1 MIRVPKAGYGRE
13 YPGYEAMFG
22 NIDTARISINQ
33 SPRFGAGSLSD
44 LKEVLEDP
52 EGIFYR
58 REISRRQWGRWLG
71 RVKADLDSAEYGPGI
86 ASPATATLL
95 GILAMELAGN
105 QHQRRLQRCS
115 ERSLLDGAWQAHMD
129 IKPLFV
135 FEPTGPY
142 SGKEVYAQIVQASGR
157 TYSREYLR
165 KRIGLKIREIYQPSE
180 VQNFLDKLLPPMAA

>member
-1 MIRVPKAGYGRE
+1 
-13 YPGYEAMFG
+13 MFG
-22 NIDTARISINQ
+22 SIDAARISINQ

-58 REISRRQWGRWLG
+58 RSISRRQWGRWLG
-71 RVKADLDSAEYGPGI
+71 RVKAGLDSAEYGPGV

-95 GILAMELAGN
+95 GVLAMELAGN

-115 ERSLLDGAWQAHMD
+115 ERSLLDGAWQAHMSV
-129 IKPLFV
+129 KPLFV
-135 FEPTGPY
+135 FEPAGPY

-165 KRIGLKIREIYQPSE
+165 KRIGLKIREVYSPQD
-180 VQNFLDKLLPPMAA
+180 VRQFLDRLFPPMAA